1 MMKHLVLLCGPAV
14 CEYEVIPPS
23 TLREACAKGRQ
34 DLDRQLSGDVQNVWT
49 QPLTPG
55 EAMSKFKLSKAMLMR
70 AATLKAK
77 GAKAMEARAMPA
89 TLGDKVLSAFLK
101 NGQALCG
108 AFQIGRCAKE
118 EDQCGALHKSAVVL
132 KSARVCGGRHAA
144 SECRDKRALPIGGT
158 QPPQTPVADPAPEE
172 GRPPKVA
179 QSPRGDHLPN
189 EGYHCRW
196 WQTMLLTRPSSTDWQ
211 PRRAK
216 QPRGRHVLV
225 NTCLE
230 ARCGFPDFQPQGR
243 CQPFQK

>member
-14 CEYEVIPPS
+14 CEYEAWEVIPPS

-118 EDQCGALHKSAVVL
+118 EDQCGALHINPRWFSSRREFAGADMQLPSVGIREL
-132 KSARVCGGRHAA
+132 
-144 SECRDKRALPIGGT
+144 CRLVGHSHPRRQWQTQHRKRGDLRRLRGVGK
-158 QPPQTPVADPAPEE
+158 
-172 GRPPKVA
+172 G
-179 QSPRGDHLPN
+179 QSPRRDHLPN

-216 QPRGRHVLV
+216 QPRGRHVP
-225 NTCLE
+225 
-230 ARCGFPDFQPQGR
+230 RSSKSP
-243 CQPFQK
+243 